1 MTPMNISMPILMDEG
16 GRIIFCDQP
25 LPASYVVMVLKVYG
39 AIACIALLVV
49 AGVLLSGLQCV
60 GAQ

>member
-1 MTPMNISMPILMDEG
+1 MTPMNISMPILMDEN

-25 LPASYVVMVLKVYG
+25 LPASYVVMVLRVYG

>member
-1 MTPMNISMPILMDEG
+1 MTPMNISMPILMDES
-16 GRIIFCDQP
+16 GRIIFYDKP